1 MTEDRTD
8 HESQQEGEVSEEQ
21 NESGT
26 VDLDRADAGQEAT
39 FALATQAASKYA
51 RENQYAYG
59 PNWKDRELVWTAA
72 SCERL
77 DDGTRVTSEYKPKGR
92 FRGTP
97 GVESIDIDP
106 SGKVLRRNQIR
117 TPAAEHTSRFWALLS
132 VALLSV
138 IAAGGL
144 VPWILLHEDE
154 GNPFHR
160 AGRILEVIAP
170 TPQLY
175 DAVIFEQQ
183 SGDGKVTSWRIEPL
197 GMDTQLAVVDVTV
210 INRVSGT
217 IRLIVD
223 ETAAELRTLDS
234 VIHKPINTIDRSEAV
249 EIPEGV
255 SAIPDFV
262 PLWLAVN
269 LGSKQQIS
277 GKMVF
282 EVQRGSKFR
291 DFRWLGT
298 DTVFIR
304 Y

>member
-1 MTEDRTD
+1 M
-8 HESQQEGEVSEEQ
+8 
-21 NESGT
+21 
-26 VDLDRADAGQEAT
+26 
-39 FALATQAASKYA
+39 
-51 RENQYAYG
+51 
-59 PNWKDRELVWTAA
+59 
-72 SCERL
+72 
-77 DDGTRVTSEYKPKGR
+77 
-92 FRGTP
+92 
-97 GVESIDIDP
+97 
-106 SGKVLRRNQIR
+106 
-117 TPAAEHTSRFWALLS
+117 
-132 VALLSV
+132 

-175 DAVIFEQQ
+175 DAVIFEQK
-183 SGDGKVTSWRIEPL
+183 SGDGKVTAWRIEPL
-197 GMDTQLAVVDVTV
+197 GVDTQLAVIDVTI

-223 ETAAELRTLDS
+223 EMAAELRTLDS
-234 VIHKPINTIDRSEAV
+234 VIHKPIDTINRSEAV

-255 SAIPDFV
+255 SVIPDFV
-262 PLWLAVN
+262 PLWTTVN
-269 LGSKQQIS
+269 LESKQQIS

-298 DTVFIR
+298 DTVFVR

>member
-1 MTEDRTD
+1 
-8 HESQQEGEVSEEQ
+8 
-21 NESGT
+21 
-26 VDLDRADAGQEAT
+26 
-39 FALATQAASKYA
+39 
-51 RENQYAYG
+51 
-59 PNWKDRELVWTAA
+59 
-72 SCERL
+72 
-77 DDGTRVTSEYKPKGR
+77 
-92 FRGTP
+92 
-97 GVESIDIDP
+97 
-106 SGKVLRRNQIR
+106 
-117 TPAAEHTSRFWALLS
+117 
-132 VALLSV
+132 
-138 IAAGGL
+138 L

-175 DAVIFEQQ
+175 DAVIFEQK
-183 SGDGKVTSWRIEPL
+183 SGDGEVTAWRIEPL
-197 GMDTQLAVVDVTV
+197 GVDTQLAVVDVTV

-223 ETAAELRTLDS
+223 ETAAELRTRDS
-234 VIHKPINTIDRSEAV
+234 VIHKPIHTINRSEAV
-249 EIPEGV
+249 EIPDGV
-255 SAIPDFV
+255 SVIPDFV
-262 PLWLAVN
+262 PLWTTVN

-282 EVQRGSKFR
+282 EVARGSKFR